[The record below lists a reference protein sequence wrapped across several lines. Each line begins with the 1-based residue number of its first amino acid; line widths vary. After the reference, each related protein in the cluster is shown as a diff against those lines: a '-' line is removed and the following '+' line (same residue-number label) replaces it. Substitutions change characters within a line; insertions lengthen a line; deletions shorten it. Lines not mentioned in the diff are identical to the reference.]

1 LLDDPVPESEH
12 AAFGRRHRLEPG
24 QTVLGLLPGS
34 RAQEVHQL
42 LPPMLDAARSLHAS
56 GVVDR
61 VLIAA
66 APSVDAAVVEAS
78 NARARDLSKAVTVVR
93 GEAASVLRASRAAI
107 VASGTATL
115 QAAVVGTPLV
125 MVYRVSPLTFWVAER
140 LVRTPHLA
148 LVNVVAER
156 RVVPELMQGEVTAE
170 RLVAEVTPLLTDDR
184 ATDTA
189 RRDLAEVR
197 AALGK
202 AGASGRAAD
211 AVLELLAAGH
221 AA

>member
-1 LLDDPVPESEH
+1 
-12 AAFGRRHRLEPG
+12 
-24 QTVLGLLPGS
+24 
-34 RAQEVHQL
+34 
-42 LPPMLDAARSLHAS
+42 
-56 GVVDR
+56 
-61 VLIAA
+61 
-66 APSVDAAVVEAS
+66 
-78 NARARDLSKAVTVVR
+78 
-93 GEAASVLRASRAAI
+93 
-107 VASGTATL
+107 
-115 QAAVVGTPLV
+115 

>member
-1 LLDDPVPESEH
+1 LGIPVVYYVSPQIWAWRPGRIAQIKACVDLMLVLFRFEESLYQRAGVPCRWVGHPLLDDPVPESEH

-93 GEAASVLRASRAAI
+93 GEAACAPRSWLRAPPRCRPRWS
-107 VASGTATL
+107 
-115 QAAVVGTPLV
+115 
-125 MVYRVSPLTFWVAER
+125 
-140 LVRTPHLA
+140 
-148 LVNVVAER
+148 
-156 RVVPELMQGEVTAE
+156 
-170 RLVAEVTPLLTDDR
+170 
-184 ATDTA
+184 A
-189 RRDLAEVR
+189 RPW
-197 AALGK
+197 
-202 AGASGRAAD
+202 
-211 AVLELLAAGH
+211 
-221 AA
+221 